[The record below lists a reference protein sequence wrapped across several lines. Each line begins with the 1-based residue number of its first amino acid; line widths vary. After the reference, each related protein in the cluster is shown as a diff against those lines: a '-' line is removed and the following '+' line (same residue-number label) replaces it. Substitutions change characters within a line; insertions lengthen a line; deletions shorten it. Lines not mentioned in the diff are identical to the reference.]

1 MKNGVTFNHTD
12 EQCLDGYSGALCLVC
27 AKNYVLQGNQCE
39 KCDGGSDFTAAFLLL
54 VSLAFV
60 VFLGILC
67 LLVCAPSKKNASSS
81 EKYYGQM
88 KIILTFLQILAS
100 MPGVFDNV
108 PWPKNFI
115 SFTFPLN
122 VINMD
127 FLSIFMKSTCSLSVP
142 FLEKFLL
149 HMMLPL
155 LLLVAVLV
163 SYALS
168 RCCLKSNQVKLQR
181 GKELLGKVLILGMFF
196 LYPGLAT
203 QIFTVFRCKN
213 IDGIDGQVLAA
224 DFSIKCHEVEHS
236 MHALVAGAGLGVYIV
251 GLPFGMF
258 LVLYKNRKHLFDV
271 ASKEHE
277 RVKASFGGLYLQ
289 YEEEYWWF
297 EMVVVLEKMI
307 MTGAMCVIA
316 PGSSLQLLVAVL
328 VTLIYMLLVL
338 KTAPYDEDS
347 EDYTSFIACLT
358 LTLTTV
364 GGLLLITDNLSTPT
378 YESQLLGA
386 VLIAMSVCCI
396 AAEIGIVV
404 LIDCGAYEKVCGHQ
418 DGSKKKVSGG
428 NKTQV
433 LPVTVVNQE
442 NDLNARAE
450 KAWENEKK

>member
-27 AKNYVLQGNQCE
+27 ANNYVLQGDHCE
-39 KCDGGSDFTAAFLLL
+39 KCEGGSDFTAALALLL
-54 VSLAFV
+54 SLAFV
-60 VFLGILC
+60 VFLSVFC
-67 LLVCAPSKKNASSS
+67 LLVCAPSTKS
-81 EKYYGQM
+81 EQKEAYFGQV

-115 SFTFPLN
+115 SFTLPLN

-127 FLSIFMKSTCSLSVP
+127 FLSAFMKTACDLSVP
-142 FLEKFLL
+142 FLQKFIL

-155 LLLVAVLV
+155 LLLLAVLI

-168 RCCLKSNQVKLQR
+168 RCCLKSNQAKLQR
-181 GKELLGKVLILGMFF
+181 GKELLGKVIIIGTFF

-203 QIFTVFRCKN
+203 QIFSVFRCKE

-224 DFSIKCHEVEHS
+224 DFSIKCHETEHS
-236 MHALVAGAGLGVYIV
+236 MYALVAGACLGVYII

-258 LVLYKNRKHLFDV
+258 MVLYKNRRHLFDT

-289 YEEEYWWF
+289 YEEKYWWF
-297 EMVVVLEKMI
+297 EMVVVLQKMI

-316 PGSSLQLLVAVL
+316 PGSSLQMLVAVL

-338 KTAPYDEDS
+338 KTAPYEEDS
-347 EDYTSFIACLT
+347 EDYTSFVACLT

-364 GGLLLITDNLSTPT
+364 GGLLLIMDNMSTPT
-378 YESQLLGA
+378 YQSQILGA
-386 VLIAMSVCCI
+386 LLIAMSVCCI
-396 AAEIGIVV
+396 AVEIGIVV
-404 LIDCGAYEKVCGHQ
+404 LIDCGAYKKMCGRRE
-418 DGSKKKVSGG
+418 GGKLVTERKSG
-428 NKTQV
+428 NRTEV
-433 LPVTVVNQE
+433 LPITMVNQE
-442 NDLNARAE
+442 DDVKARAE
-450 KAWENEKK
+450 QAWEE